1 MRASKRYLP
10 HFTVFLSAMGIMI
23 VELVASRIISKY
35 FGNSLYTWTG
45 VIGVVLGGISLGNYI
60 GGKLSDRYDP
70 EKLISVLLL
79 ISSFLVFLILLL
91 DMLLEHSISAAG
103 VGTISAALIIR
114 SVLLM
119 VILFFLPATSLGTIS
134 PAMAKLALLRSNV
147 IGGTVGSIWAVS
159 SAGSIVGTFLSGYLF
174 IPFFGVRT
182 IIFSVSPRVL
192 GLSTRMIPRIVMS
205 AFWIDRKMK
214 KYRNGSS
221 SWPAWFTTCT
231 ARKYFGIRESGIT
244 VIVNDGRGYVR
255 SLKDGKQYGIVYLD
269 AFNSFSIPAHLTTAD
284 FLVEVADHLS
294 EDGIVLANTIDFFK
308 IGKFLNAYHQTMKA
322 VYPEVAVYVPAGFT
336 PEYRTTFVFAAAK
349 NRASELPDN
358 LFNAACEPIAYRMEK
373 GLLRELKKRN
383 GAIVLR
389 DDYAPVE
396 NLIGPVFLASVGE

>member
-159 SAGSIVGTFLSGYLF
+159 SAGSIVGTFLSGYLL

-182 IIFSVSPRVL
+182 IIFSVSLAVAFLALIVRWKKIYPLFCIPVIILVYFLFIRTAETPLPEGTVLKYSDDTPYSHVRVL
-192 GLSTRMIPRIVMS
+192 DRPEDEKISERILIMAGLVHNM
-205 AFWIDRKMK
+205 
-214 KYRNGSS
+214 YR
-221 SWPAWFTTCT
+221 
-231 ARKYFGIRESGIT
+231 
-244 VIVNDGRGYVR
+244 
-255 SLKDGKQYGIVYLD
+255 
-269 AFNSFSIPAHLTTAD
+269 
-284 FLVEVADHLS
+284 
-294 EDGIVLANTIDFFK
+294 
-308 IGKFLNAYHQTMKA
+308 
-322 VYPEVAVYVPAGFT
+322 PEVFRNPRERNNGDCKRR
-336 PEYRTTFVFAAAK
+336 PGICKVFE
-349 NRASELPDN
+349 R
-358 LFNAACEPIAYRMEK
+358 R
-373 GLLRELKKRN
+373 
-383 GAIVLR
+383 
-389 DDYAPVE
+389 
-396 NLIGPVFLASVGE
+396 